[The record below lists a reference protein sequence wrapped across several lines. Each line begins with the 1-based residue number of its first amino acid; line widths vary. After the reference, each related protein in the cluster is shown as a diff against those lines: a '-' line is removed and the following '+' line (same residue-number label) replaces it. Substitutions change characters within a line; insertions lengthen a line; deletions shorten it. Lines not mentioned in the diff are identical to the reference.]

1 MVQASTF
8 DPFANLANMPGFWPF
23 FVGVVVCAV
32 LVVVPKVVAHYQDRA
47 WEEEA
52 RAARAR
58 DLERHDPTSRSNRP
72 YPRGDKS

>member
-1 MVQASTF
+1 MVQANTF
-8 DPFANLANMPGFWPF
+8 DPFADIAGFWPF

-32 LVVVPKVVAHYQDRA
+32 LVVAPKVIGHYQDRA

-72 YPRGDKS
+72 YPQGDKS

>member
-8 DPFANLANMPGFWPF
+8 DPFANMAGFWPF
-23 FVGVVVCAV
+23 FVGIVVVAV
-32 LVVVPKVVAHYQDRA
+32 VIVALKVVGHYQDRA
-47 WEEEA
+47 WAAEA

-58 DLERHDPTSRSNRP
+58 DLERHDPTIRSNRP